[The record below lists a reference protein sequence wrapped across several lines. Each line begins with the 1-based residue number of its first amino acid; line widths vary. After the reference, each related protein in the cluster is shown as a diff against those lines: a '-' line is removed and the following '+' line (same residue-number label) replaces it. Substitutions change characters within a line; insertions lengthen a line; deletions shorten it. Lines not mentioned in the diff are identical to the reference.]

1 MFLMY
6 LHRLVLVL
14 LCTFFVASCASTKA
28 SRSNMPERASRILD
42 VAESLQ
48 GTTYCAAGATPE
60 CFYCSGFVSYCFA
73 KVGIS
78 LPRTSQAMYHAG
90 VAVDK
95 QILQSCDIVF
105 FRTNSNGIG
114 HVGIMIDTERF
125 IHASTTRGV
134 IISPLVDS
142 YWAPRFVG
150 GRRIIQP

>member
-1 MFLMY
+1 
-6 LHRLVLVL
+6 
-14 LCTFFVASCASTKA
+14 
-28 SRSNMPERASRILD
+28 
-42 VAESLQ
+42 
-48 GTTYCAAGATPE
+48 
-60 CFYCSGFVSYCFA
+60 
-73 KVGIS
+73 
-78 LPRTSQAMYHAG
+78 MYHAG